1 MIRTKTLTLI
11 IVAAFVMQVLASPAL
26 AVSSKTSE
34 CTITGTAGADILTGT
49 DRNDVICGL
58 GGNDL
63 IQGGSGNDLIYA
75 GAGNDKIL
83 GGDGNDTIFG
93 QGQGDFVSG
102 QAGNDKLDGGDGN
115 DMLSGGAGRDT
126 LIVNQGRDTCGWDRL
141 DVMKGNCNLD
151 KKAPVIAAIGPK
163 VQQVQAGTTAYFR
176 WRATDSSGI
185 EDSWLNIGGASG
197 WVTKWCGFVVASQRV
212 DGTPKDGTYLAKCD
226 IPKTAPNLVYSVFLS
241 SSDKMGNVATSDS
254 AITFEV
260 FGGSQDVT
268 SPSFEPISVP
278 LSVEPGS
285 SFEVTWKSTDETDVA
300 YCALYFLP
308 VDASFNNGFISYIS
322 AEGPAQLIEG
332 NEKTGVYKQT
342 FFVNPDT
349 PGAVFTMWATLSDSL
364 GNKTFEATGGS
375 IEVQKKLLPTLG

>member
-1 MIRTKTLTLI
+1 
-11 IVAAFVMQVLASPAL
+11 MQMLASPAL
-26 AVSSKTSE
+26 AVSSKISE

-49 DRNDVICGL
+49 NGKDVICGL

-93 QGQGDFVSG
+93 QGQGDFISG
-102 QAGNDKLDGGDGN
+102 QAGNDKLDGGDGS

-126 LIVNQGRDTCGWDRL
+126 LIVNQGQDTCGWDRL
-141 DVMKGNCNLD
+141 DVMKGNCKLD
-151 KKAPVIAAIGPK
+151 KKSPFISAIGPT
-163 VQQVQAGTTAYFR
+163 VQKVQAGATAYFR
-176 WRATDSSGI
+176 WRTTDSSGI

-226 IPKTAPNLVYSVFLS
+226 IPKTAPNLVYSVFLTS
-241 SSDKMGNVATSDS
+241 RDKMGNVATSDS

-260 FGGSQDVT
+260 FGGSQDIT
-268 SPSFEPISVP
+268 APSFEPVSVP
-278 LSVEPGS
+278 LRIEPGS
-285 SFEVTWKSTDETDVA
+285 SFEVTWRSTDETDVA
-300 YCALYFLP
+300 YSALYFLP
-308 VDASFNNGFISYIS
+308 VDASFNNGFVTYIS
-322 AEGPAQLIEG
+322 AQGGSTLLAG
-332 NEKTGVYKQT
+332 DEKDGVYSQT

-349 PGAVFTMWATLSDSL
+349 PDAVFTMWATLSDSL
-364 GNKTFEATGGS
+364 GNKFFESTS
-375 IEVQKKLLPTLG
+375 ESVEVKK